1 MCIIANAMMKKMLCK
16 IVCDPVYSLLVG
28 TTIAIVA
35 SLLWT
40 MLFTAADGG
49 VFAQWLDA
57 EGKNETIK
65 LIGLG
70 LGGALAAMGTVAL
83 NRRAAAMMQQNTL
96 IERGHIDE
104 RFKTAVQSLG
114 SEHPSSRI
122 AAIYQF
128 YYLAKGSPDKDFV
141 KSIFDILC
149 AHLRQIASKEEYRK
163 DEEQHRLTEECQS
176 LLDVLFRNSQHLFAG
191 MPAQLARVHL
201 VGANLRGADLQNAD
215 FSFAILNKAVFKRA
229 KLQKAKF
236 TKTKLVLSSF
246 SGADV
251 REAHFTLAVLQQASL
266 SYAKNAHTAV
276 GLDSAI
282 VDGGTKPPKGY
293 RIHENGRR
301 LCKDASLSSSLS
313 E

>member
-1 MCIIANAMMKKMLCK
+1 MCIIANAMMKKILCK
-16 IVCDPVYSLLVG
+16 IVRDPVYSLLVG

-104 RFKTAVQSLG
+104 RFKAAVQSLG
-114 SEHPSSRI
+114 SEQPSARI
-122 AAIYQF
+122 AAFYQF
-128 YYLAKGSPDKDFV
+128 YHLAKNGSADEDFV

-149 AHLRQIASKEEYRK
+149 AHLRQITSRHDYRNGEGQEK
-163 DEEQHRLTEECQS
+163 PTEECQT
-176 LLDVLFRNSQHLFAG
+176 LLDVIFRNPQHLFTEMTAHLRG
-191 MPAQLARVHL
+191 VYL
-201 VGANLRGADLQNAD
+201 VGADLRHAQFGYCTDLEGARLDNTNLQHAQFVVAVAPKVSFRGADINGTV
-215 FSFAILNKAVFKRA
+215 FAHTDMHHANLYA
-229 KLQKAKF
+229 
-236 TKTKLVLSSF
+236 
-246 SGADV
+246 
-251 REAHFTLAVLQQASL
+251 
-266 SYAKNAHTAV
+266 AKNIKK
-276 GLDSAI
+276 AI
-282 VDGGTKPPKGY
+282 FSDAIFISPSDEEHYPAWF
-293 RIHENGRR
+293 EEGRHYKIR
-301 LCKDASLSSSLS
+301 